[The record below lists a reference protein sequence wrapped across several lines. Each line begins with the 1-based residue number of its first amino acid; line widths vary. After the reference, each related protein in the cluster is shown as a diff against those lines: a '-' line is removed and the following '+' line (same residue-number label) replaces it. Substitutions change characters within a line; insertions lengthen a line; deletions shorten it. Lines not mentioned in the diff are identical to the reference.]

1 MGSDTA
7 FLALANTAIE
17 AEIRAYFPYT
27 ALYRRLCRGGS
38 ERAIDY
44 LYREFS
50 PVLVDTADDGTPA
63 TAALVVGVAASS
75 PGLSQTQRK
84 RRRASLVEEL
94 QQSLKEFAAG
104 TARLVQAR
112 LEAAAPSGKES
123 EVCDSAAVTVPPTTG
138 GAGAEPYTVTCRRCT
153 TNVTCAYPCWVLDG
167 YVVLWAES
175 VLEVECV
182 ATKAAV
188 AASLLA
194 SPVVAA
200 HTQGNS
206 SVKGSLALRRPRDAI
221 DSRAFQAANTLH
233 FSSRRLLFSSHRPLG
248 LRPLLQ
254 RLTGALDGSAEDA
267 TAPPAP
273 LMATTRAKETRSR
286 KQRGRSHSDSTHPC
300 ASTGPPPPATRMLR
314 LHSMSIVN
322 SDAVSNMRPASFA
335 LQSVVQPG
343 WQTALEC
350 YPRHM
355 VHFGLLVYAAWHAS
369 SRTWESV
376 LSHGGTCRDGSA
388 AAENGHTVMLPS
400 RSSRSDA
407 ALQNTSGER
416 GAWHTPES
424 TTEPT
429 SLSPTPEVGGEMRP
443 ASLVKL
449 LPHTSHD
456 AVLILGLGG
465 NVLGQCL
472 DALLPAAVPLHIVE
486 VEPAVL
492 QACCEHGQ
500 FPAIDVVD
508 DWRGERDAAPSCNAL
523 KRASAPHK
531 KDVSPCRSEE
541 MLETA
546 PAASLVCP
554 AAMQWAAGLIH
565 CKSATPAAFRAMR
578 QQAPMLLERLAAPPS
593 AVPSSATKRATCAP
607 SLPRGSGTAVEAP
620 LQAQQDRGE
629 YVCFLQDAYAYLRT
643 SASSPTT
650 LTAAQGAVARHRA
663 SHSANG
669 AAHPVAPSSPP
680 QETCPRLS
688 AQSRTLSSKQEKES
702 SSAVED
708 ATPLL
713 QYSMIFLDCYDP
725 DRERMMHEGTL
736 VELCARRLRPGG
748 VLVVNAHVLPSVE
761 NLRRDFLGCGFSTV
775 QALRVA
781 GHTQTVVVCVAQD
794 KVADGA
800 PAATERLAS
809 RAACAPMLTE
819 KRGRFTVRQ
828 MQLLATA
835 LNGYLH
841 VAGSSSSS
849 VTGGG
854 DAAGRDKVSP
864 AAATSTTADASS
876 LSCTS
881 PPSPPVMPAF
891 WFDAAWLKSCR
902 RVVVPPTKM
911 PSGCRARPASTTPS
925 QACSIDV
932 DLRVWEHYF

>member
-1 MGSDTA
+1 MGSDAA
-7 FLALANTAIE
+7 FLALANMAIE
-17 AEIRAYFPYT
+17 AEIRTYFPYT

-38 ERAIDY
+38 ERAMDY
-44 LYREFS
+44 LHREFS
-50 PVLVDTADDGTPA
+50 PALVDAADDGTPA
-63 TAALVVGVAASS
+63 TADLVAGVAASS
-75 PGLSQTQRK
+75 AGLSQTQHK
-84 RRRASLVEEL
+84 RRRASLVGEL
-94 QQSLKEFAAG
+94 QKSLEEFAAA
-104 TARLVQAR
+104 TARLVRAR
-112 LEAAAPSGKES
+112 LESTALSGKQS
-123 EVCDSAAVTVPPTTG
+123 EVCDNEAVTVPSTPG
-138 GAGAEPYTVTCRRCT
+138 EAGAEPYTVTCRRCT
-153 TNVTCAYPCWVLDG
+153 TNVTCTYPCWVLEG

-182 ATKAAV
+182 ATKAAI

-206 SVKGSLALRRPRDAI
+206 SVKDSLGLRRPRGVI
-221 DSRAFQAANTLH
+221 NSRDSQAANIPH
-233 FSSRRLLFSSHRPLG
+233 SSSGRLLLSSNRPLG

-273 LMATTRAKETRSR
+273 LLATARAKAARSR
-286 KQRGRSHSDSTHPC
+286 KQRGCSHSDGTHPG
-300 ASTGPPPPATRMLR
+300 ASTGPPPPATQMLR
-314 LHSMSIVN
+314 LHSMCIVN
-322 SDAVSNMRPASFA
+322 SDAVGNVRPASFA
-335 LQSVVQPG
+335 LQSVLQPG

-376 LSHGGTCRDGSA
+376 LSHGDTCRDGSA
-388 AAENGHTVMLPS
+388 AAGNGHTVMLPS
-400 RSSRSDA
+400 RSSRGDA

-416 GAWHTPES
+416 GASHTSES
-424 TTEPT
+424 TTAPT
-429 SLSPTPEVGGEMRP
+429 SSSPTPEAGGEMRP

-472 DALLPAAVPLHIVE
+472 DALLPAAVPLHVVE

-492 QACCEHGQ
+492 QACCENGQ

-508 DWRGERDAAPSCNAL
+508 DWRGELDAAPSCNAL

-531 KDVSPCRSEE
+531 KDASPRRSEE

-554 AAMQWAAGLIH
+554 AVMQWAAGLIH
-565 CKSATPAAFRAMR
+565 RKSATPAAFRAMR
-578 QQAPMLLERLAAPPS
+578 QQAPALLERLAAPPS
-593 AVPSSATKRATCAP
+593 AMPSGATKRATCAP
-607 SLPRGSGTAVEAP
+607 SLRRGSGTVVEAP
-620 LQAQQDRGE
+620 LQAQQERGE

-643 SASSPTT
+643 SASFPTT
-650 LTAAQGAVARHRA
+650 ST
-663 SHSANG
+663 SA
-669 AAHPVAPSSPP
+669 
-680 QETCPRLS
+680 QETCPRFA
-688 AQSRTLSSKQEKES
+688 AQSRTLSSKQENES

-708 ATPLL
+708 APLSS

-725 DRERMMHEGTL
+725 DREHMMHEGTL
-736 VELCARRLRPGG
+736 VELCARRLQPGG

-794 KVADGA
+794 KAADGE
-800 PAATERLAS
+800 PAAAERLAS
-809 RAACAPMLTE
+809 SASCAPMLTE

-828 MQLLATA
+828 MQVLATA
-835 LNGYLH
+835 LNGVLH

-849 VTGGG
+849 VTDGG
-854 DAAGRDKVSP
+854 DGAGRD
-864 AAATSTTADASS
+864 
-876 LSCTS
+876 
-881 PPSPPVMPAF
+881 
-891 WFDAAWLKSCR
+891 KSCR
-902 RVVVPPTKM
+902 RVVVPPSKV
-911 PSGCRARPASTTPS
+911 PSSRRARPASTTPS

>member
-1 MGSDTA
+1 MGSDAA
-7 FLALANTAIE
+7 FLALANMAIE
-17 AEIRAYFPYT
+17 AEIRTYFPYT

-38 ERAIDY
+38 ERAMDY
-44 LYREFS
+44 LHREFS
-50 PVLVDTADDGTPA
+50 PALVDAADDGTPA
-63 TAALVVGVAASS
+63 TADLVAGVAASS
-75 PGLSQTQRK
+75 AGLSQTQHK
-84 RRRASLVEEL
+84 RRRASLVGEL
-94 QQSLKEFAAG
+94 QKSLEEFAAA
-104 TARLVQAR
+104 TARLVRAR
-112 LEAAAPSGKES
+112 LESTALSGKQS
-123 EVCDSAAVTVPPTTG
+123 EVCDNEAVTVPSTPG
-138 GAGAEPYTVTCRRCT
+138 EAGAEPYTVTCRRCT
-153 TNVTCAYPCWVLDG
+153 TNVTCTYPCWVLEG

-182 ATKAAV
+182 ATKAAI

-206 SVKGSLALRRPRDAI
+206 SVKDSLGLRRPRGVI
-221 DSRAFQAANTLH
+221 NSRDSQAANIPH
-233 FSSRRLLFSSHRPLG
+233 SSSGRLLLSSNRPLG

-273 LMATTRAKETRSR
+273 LLATARAKAARSR
-286 KQRGRSHSDSTHPC
+286 KQRGCSHSDGTHPG
-300 ASTGPPPPATRMLR
+300 ASTGPPPPATQMLR
-314 LHSMSIVN
+314 LHSMCIVN
-322 SDAVSNMRPASFA
+322 SDAVGNVRPASFA
-335 LQSVVQPG
+335 LQSVLQPG

-376 LSHGGTCRDGSA
+376 LSHGDTCRDGSA
-388 AAENGHTVMLPS
+388 AAGNGHTVMLPS
-400 RSSRSDA
+400 RSSRGDA

-416 GAWHTPES
+416 GASHTSES
-424 TTEPT
+424 TTAPT
-429 SLSPTPEVGGEMRP
+429 SSSPTPEAGGEMRP

-472 DALLPAAVPLHIVE
+472 DALLPAAVPLHVVE

-492 QACCEHGQ
+492 QACCENGQ

-508 DWRGERDAAPSCNAL
+508 DWRGELDAAPSCNAL

-531 KDVSPCRSEE
+531 KDASPRRSEE

-554 AAMQWAAGLIH
+554 AVMQWAAGLIH
-565 CKSATPAAFRAMR
+565 RKSATPAAFRAMR
-578 QQAPMLLERLAAPPS
+578 QQAPALLERLAAPPS
-593 AVPSSATKRATCAP
+593 AMPSGATKRATCAP
-607 SLPRGSGTAVEAP
+607 SLRRGSGTVVEAP
-620 LQAQQDRGE
+620 LQAQQERGE

-643 SASSPTT
+643 SASFPTT
-650 LTAAQGAVARHRA
+650 STSAQGAVARHRA
-663 SHSANG
+663 FHSAHG
-669 AAHPVAPSSPP
+669 AAHPVAPSSPT
-680 QETCPRLS
+680 QETCPRFA
-688 AQSRTLSSKQEKES
+688 AQSRTLSSKQENES

-708 ATPLL
+708 APLSS

-725 DRERMMHEGTL
+725 DREHMMHEGTL
-736 VELCARRLRPGG
+736 VELCARRLQPGG

-794 KVADGA
+794 KAADGE
-800 PAATERLAS
+800 PAAAERLAS
-809 RAACAPMLTE
+809 SASCAPMLTE

-828 MQLLATA
+828 MQVLATA
-835 LNGYLH
+835 LNGVLH

-849 VTGGG
+849 VTDGG
-854 DAAGRDKVSP
+854 DGAGRDKVS
-864 AAATSTTADASS
+864 AAATTSTTAGAFS

-881 PPSPPVMPAF
+881 PPPPPVTPAF
-891 WFDAAWLKSCR
+891 RFDAAWLKSCR
-902 RVVVPPTKM
+902 RVVVPPSKV
-911 PSGCRARPASTTPS
+911 PSSRRARPASTTPS